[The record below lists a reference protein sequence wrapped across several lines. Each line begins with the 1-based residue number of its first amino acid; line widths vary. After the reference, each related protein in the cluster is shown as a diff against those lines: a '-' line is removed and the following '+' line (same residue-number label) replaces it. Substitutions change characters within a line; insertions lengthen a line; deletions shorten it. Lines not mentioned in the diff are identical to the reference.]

1 MQIKKITVIGAGT
14 MGMQISL
21 QIAKSGYDVSIYA
34 RHPERLKEKAEEIR
48 SLLVDRGSIPAP
60 AVEDWLSGAEK
71 ISVPKD
77 PQEALREADLVIEAV
92 SENLD
97 LKRKMFTLMDSLAP
111 RDAILSTT
119 SSTIPISHLEDATQR
134 PDQCLNLHFYQPPLL
149 NNMVDIMAGRRTTAE
164 VIKAVKEFI
173 RAIGCVPLLVKKEM
187 IGLGFARILHSF
199 YQQALSMWAG
209 GYMDFRDMDRAWM
222 IFTKMPQGP
231 FGLMDAIGLDVLFDL
246 LTVYSQE
253 SKSPKDIPLQALKNM
268 IDRNELGRKTGK
280 GFYAYPHPEYTRP
293 DFLVRPFYT

>member
-21 QIAKSGYDVSIYA
+21 QIAKSGYEVSIYA
-34 RHPERLKEKAEEIR
+34 RHPERFQEKAEELR
-48 SLLVDRGSIPAP
+48 RLLVDRGSIPAP
-60 AVEDWLSGAEK
+60 AVEEWLKGAEK
-71 ISVPKD
+71 IKAPKHL
-77 PQEALREADLVIEAV
+77 QEALREADLVVEAV

-97 LKRKMFTLMDSLAP
+97 LKRKVFALMDSLAP

-119 SSTIPISHLEDATQR
+119 SSTIPISRLEDATQR
-134 PDQCLNLHFYQPPLL
+134 PDRCLNLHFYQPPLL
-149 NNMVDIMAGRRTTAE
+149 NNLVDIMVGRRTAAE
-164 VIKAVKEFI
+164 VIKAAQEFV

-187 IGLGFARILHSF
+187 IGLGFARILHSL
-199 YQQALSMWAG
+199 YQHALSLWAG

-222 IFTKMPQGP
+222 IFTKMDRGP

-246 LTVYSQE
+246 LTVYYLE
-253 SKSPKDIPLQALKNM
+253 SKSPQDHPPQALKEM

-280 GFYAYPHPEYTRP
+280 GFYTYPHPEYLRP
-293 DFLVRPFYT
+293 EFLVRPF

>member
-1 MQIKKITVIGAGT
+1 MPIKKITVIGAGT
-14 MGMQISL
+14 MGFQIAL
-21 QIAKSGYDVSIYA
+21 QIAKSGYEVSIYA
-34 RHPERLKEKAEEIR
+34 RHPERLQEIAEELR
-48 SLLVDRGSIPAP
+48 RLLVNRGNIPAP
-60 AVEDWLSGAEK
+60 AVEDWLKKAEK
-71 ISVPKD
+71 IKVPQD
-77 PQEALREADLVIEAV
+77 PQEALREADLVVEAV

-97 LKRKMFTLMDSLAP
+97 LKRNMFALMDSLAP

-119 SSTIPISHLEDATQR
+119 SSTIPISSIEDATQR
-134 PDQCLNLHFYQPPLL
+134 PDRCLNLHFYQPPLL
-149 NNMVDIMAGRRTTAE
+149 NNMVDIMAGRWTTAE
-164 VIKAVKEFI
+164 VIKVAQEFV

-187 IGLGFARILHSF
+187 IGLGFARILHSL

-246 LTVYSQE
+246 LTVYYQE
-253 SKSPKDIPLQALKNM
+253 SKSPQDHPPQALKEM

-280 GFYAYPHPEYTRP
+280 GFYTYPHPEYTRP
-293 DFLVRPFYT
+293 EFLIRPL